1 MKDAI
6 INLLKTD
13 SLMTIL
19 LTLVFCAGCI
29 IQQITGQAIPQSLE
43 NVYMVVVTFYF
54 GYKTGKAIQSVR
66 DEAMAYEEEDDEV

>member
-54 GYKTGKAIQSVR
+54 GYKTGKAIQTIRNEQV
-66 DEAMAYEEEDDEV
+66 AYEEEDDEV